1 MAAVAV
7 VEAAEGR
14 LVAVPFA
21 AGVHMVSM
29 KAVACCTVVAARVRL
44 EIASAGVVVAE
55 VGTHSVDIQMAGAD
69 CGIVELPGCPDSIR
83 QKPS

>member
-1 MAAVAV
+1 M

-14 LVAVPFA
+14 LVVVAFA
-21 AGVHMVSM
+21 AGVHMASM
-29 KAVACCTVVAARVRL
+29 KAVVCCTAVAARARL

-55 VGTHSVDIQMAGAD
+55 VGMHSVDIQLAGAD

-83 QKPS
+83 QKPY